1 MANTTSYHSKLVG
14 VSFEGRQ
21 DVIADI
27 KQLVD
32 DGNDIDLRFRREPD
46 NEYDKDAVAIDALI
60 PGGAVGFDDNTNVDV
75 SEEWVQVG
83 YIARDKNSELAGVLD
98 AGKKA
103 GIKLSDITGGD
114 GKSYGVNVYIE
125 YEKKRKTVR
134 SETSELVK
142 DIFGN
147 EIFYDDVS
155 HKYTNALGEVYL
167 SGSKYAEQFETEFAK
182 GDISL
187 AMANKAAVVKKAKD
201 LGIEIPENH
210 TANSVL
216 GLIHEVEENYRPAY
230 QEVSATADEIQKMWK
245 LKALASASYGTAIH
259 LALELYGRFKQL
271 AESLGKET
279 HLHDNTVLGQAVTSF
294 YEEHPDVSNARYEC
308 LVVDHSKKRAG
319 RIDRIEIN
327 EDKSVYITD
336 FKTNSD
342 IKKSLSKYWLQLSF
356 YAAILKANG
365 VKVKG
370 LKIYHYADNKW
381 DTILG
386 DVVDI
391 DKEEA

>member
-21 DVIADI
+21 DIIADI

-46 NEYDKDAVAIDALI
+46 NEYDKDAVAIDALVPAMLDGERVTHEGKYLGI
-60 PGGAVGFDDNTNVDV
+60 W
-75 SEEWVQVG
+75 EQIG

-103 GIKLSDITGGD
+103 SIKISDITGGD

-125 YEKKRKTVR
+125 YEKKRKTAM
-134 SETSELVK
+134 SETAELVK

-155 HKYTNALGEVYL
+155 HQYTNALGEIYI
-167 SGSKYAEQFETEFAK
+167 SGSKYAEQFEKPFPKEQ
-182 GDISL
+182 ISN
-187 AMANKAAVVKKAKD
+187 AMARKN
-201 LGIEIPENH
+201 
-210 TANSVL
+210 
-216 GLIHEVEENYRPAY
+216 GLD
-230 QEVSATADEIQKMWK
+230 ATAAKEIQDMWE
-245 LKALASASYGTAIH
+245 LKALASASFGTAIH
-259 LALELYGRFKQL
+259 AALELYGRFKKL
-271 AESLGKET
+271 AESVGKET

-294 YEEHPDVSNARYEC
+294 YEEHPDVTNARYEC
-308 LVVDHSKKRAG
+308 LVVDHTKKRAG

-342 IKKSLSKYWLQLSF
+342 IQKSLSKYWLQLSF

-370 LKIYHYADNKW
+370 LKIYHYAGDKW

-386 DVVDI
+386 DVIDI
-391 DKEEA
+391 DKEQ

>member
-1 MANTTSYHSKLVG
+1 MNLTSYHSKLVG

-21 DVIADI
+21 EVISDI
-27 KQLVD
+27 KQLID

-60 PGGAVGFDDNTNVDV
+60 PGGTVGFDDNTNVDV

-83 YIARDKNSELAGVLD
+83 YIARDKNSELAEILD

-103 GIKLSDITGGD
+103 SIKISDITGGD

-134 SETSELVK
+134 PDTAKLMK

-147 EIFYDDVS
+147 EIFYDDAS
-155 HKYTNALGEVYL
+155 HQYTNALGEVYL
-167 SGSKYAEQFETEFAK
+167 SGSKYAEQFEKPFPKEQ
-182 GDISL
+182 ISN
-187 AMANKAAVVKKAKD
+187 AMVRKNGLDASAAKD
-201 LGIEIPENH
+201 
-210 TANSVL
+210 
-216 GLIHEVEENYRPAY
+216 
-230 QEVSATADEIQKMWK
+230 IQDMWE
-245 LKALASASYGTAIH
+245 LKALASASFGTAIH
-259 LALELYGRFKQL
+259 AALELYGCYKNL

-279 HLHDNTVLGQAVTSF
+279 HLHDNTVLNTAVTTF
-294 YEEHPDVSNARYEC
+294 YAQYPNTDTARYEC
-308 LVVDHSKKRAG
+308 LVVDHAKKRAG

-327 EDKSVYITD
+327 EDSSVYITD

>member
-60 PGGAVGFDDNTNVDV
+60 PGGTVGFDDNTSVDV

-83 YIARDKNSELAGVLD
+83 YIARDKNSELASVLD

-103 GIKLSDITGGD
+103 SIKLGDITGGD

-134 SETSELVK
+134 PETAELVK

-147 EIFYDDVS
+147 EIFYDDAS
-155 HKYTNALGEVYL
+155 HQYTNALGEIYL
-167 SGSKYAEQFETEFAK
+167 SGSKYAEQFEKPFPKEQ
-182 GDISL
+182 ISN
-187 AMANKAAVVKKAKD
+187 AMARKNGLGDGGAK
-201 LGIEIPENH
+201 
-210 TANSVL
+210 
-216 GLIHEVEENYRPAY
+216 
-230 QEVSATADEIQKMWK
+230 EIQEMWE
-245 LKALASASYGTAIH
+245 LKALASASFGTAIH
-259 LALELYGRFKQL
+259 AALELYGRFKQL
-271 AESLGKET
+271 AESVGKET

-308 LVVDHSKKRAG
+308 LVVDHAKKRAG

-391 DKEEA
+391 DKEEV